1 MCSCR
6 LANDKAACTCHNGI
20 KALEILRGENALSFE
35 HNGILFK
42 SKGDLVIANP
52 DLASARI
59 GSVS

>member
-6 LANDKAACTCHNGI
+6 LANDKPTCTCHNGI
-20 KALEILRGENALSFE
+20 KALEILRGENASPFE

-52 DLASARI
+52 DLA
-59 GSVS
+59 